1 MHSGNFIGLKVKDE
15 EVKPTGTYQFPSSGY
30 YKVYLLGDISSHS
43 SLYQMF
49 NMNYEMISINFTS
62 KFNTSNINSI
72 NNMFQSGSNLISID
86 ASVLDTRKVANMN
99 SN

>member
-1 MHSGNFIGLKVKDE
+1 
-15 EVKPTGTYQFPSSGY
+15 
-30 YKVYLLGDISSHS
+30 
-43 SLYQMF
+43 
-49 NMNYEMISINFTS
+49 MNYEMISINFTS